1 MKKQLKLILLL
12 LPSVLMVSSN
22 LCAKNEGKMLYKDA
36 KAPIEE
42 RIEDLLSR
50 MTLKE
55 KVMQLNQ
62 YTLGRNNIE
71 NNKGEEVKDIPAEI
85 GSLIYFPTDPE
96 LRNRMQRH
104 AMKDSRLGIPIL
116 FGYDAIHGFR
126 TIFPI
131 PLGQACSWNA
141 ELVEKACRVSAQECR
156 MSGVDWTFSPMIDVS
171 RDPRW
176 GRRPSRGAWIETS
189 L

>member
-71 NNKGEEVKDIPAEI
+71 NNKGEHCMV
-85 GSLIYFPTDPE
+85 S
-96 LRNRMQRH
+96 MV
-104 AMKDSRLGIPIL
+104 MKR
-116 FGYDAIHGFR
+116 
-126 TIFPI
+126 
-131 PLGQACSWNA
+131 
-141 ELVEKACRVSAQECR
+141 
-156 MSGVDWTFSPMIDVS
+156 
-171 RDPRW
+171 
-176 GRRPSRGAWIETS
+176 
-189 L
+189 